1 MRDAFRI
8 DAAEHEVWLA
18 RTADGGHA
26 LHALGQVVPVAMAL
40 DASGT
45 GTLTVGTTRLPVTI
59 ATRGD
64 DVFVHLDGAAWR
76 LSHRHPLLRAAA
88 DAHAGA
94 DDEIRAPMPGTAVSV
109 AVSAGDRVSRG
120 ATLMVME
127 SMKLETTITADRDA
141 TIAQVHVAAGRTFD
155 RDALLVTLA
164 PPEVA

>member
-1 MRDAFRI
+1 MRDAFLI
-8 DAAEHEVWLA
+8 GDAEHEAWLA
-18 RTADGGHA
+18 RTGDGAYA
-26 LHALGQVVPVAMAL
+26 LHALGRVVPVALAL

-45 GTLTVGTTRLPVTI
+45 GLLKVGAATLPVTV
-59 ATRGD
+59 AARGD

-76 LSHRHPLLRAAA
+76 LTHRHPLLRAAA
-88 DAHAGA
+88 HAHAGA

-109 AVSAGDRVSRG
+109 AVAPGDRVARG

-155 RDALLVTLA
+155 RGALLVTLA
-164 PPEVA
+164 PPEPA